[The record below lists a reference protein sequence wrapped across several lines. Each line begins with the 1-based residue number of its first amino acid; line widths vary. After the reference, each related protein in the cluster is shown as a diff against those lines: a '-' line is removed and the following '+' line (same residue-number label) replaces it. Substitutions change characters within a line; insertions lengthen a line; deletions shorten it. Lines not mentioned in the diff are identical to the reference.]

1 LLLFLPLLG
10 LKSQFTLCFEESK
23 NYQKVV
29 TKLPLVIRVIDLE
42 VKIMTVIIIVGL
54 VSLNLKVVV
63 NQIEF
68 MTSVRKL
75 GVRKTNF

>member
-1 LLLFLPLLG
+1 M
-10 LKSQFTLCFEESK
+10 SQFTLFFEGSK

-29 TKLPLVIRVIDLE
+29 TRLPLVIRVIDLE
-42 VKIMTVIIIVGL
+42 VKIMTVIMIVGL